1 MEPYCDFYCVHC
13 VHMFPLRWVNPQ
25 RIFAAL
31 LDGFRKTAD
40 LRDAFARRVFADRAL
55 PYSDGDTYWLWD
67 VVRLCRGH
75 CVQYSVRVCDYMVPE
90 KHRRLQRCAACLL
103 WTGHVPDYRY
113 CGMLAECLRLA
124 RRDGIVWPAEGAL
137 FSFAG
142 FLFTQGPSLE
152 TQLREEKDTIPESVV
167 SVLRSRPVVCSLIWL
182 MMITTIDLAIVGS
195 ATQMT
200 LVFAVPAALANLTS
214 GIIPV
219 FLCIGR
225 LSIGKL
231 FDTVGNNKKHTTG

>member
-40 LRDAFARRVFADRAL
+40 LRDAFARRFFADRAL

-124 RRDGIVWPAEGAL
+124 RRDGIVWPCRRR
-137 FSFAG
+137 
-142 FLFTQGPSLE
+142 T
-152 TQLREEKDTIPESVV
+152 
-167 SVLRSRPVVCSLIWL
+167 
-182 MMITTIDLAIVGS
+182 
-195 ATQMT
+195 
-200 LVFAVPAALANLTS
+200 
-214 GIIPV
+214 V
-219 FLCIGR
+219 FLRWFFIYPRPLLGNAIEGGKGYHSGVCRFCFAFAPGCLLINLAHDDYHDWLGDRGERDADDIGICR
-225 LSIGKL
+225 PRSFSK
-231 FDTVGNNKKHTTG
+231 FDVWDYSSFCMHRSVEYRKTV